1 MSLTTI
7 NHNNG
12 IDVSRF
18 SDKENIAQ
26 LQAETIKHALSVS
39 AQLQAEVNP
48 DYQLTKRAHI
58 SAELQSEQSKQ
69 IHNTVG
75 IMILAVCF
83 VFFVG
88 FVAKQPIQSP
98 VARTVNDGDL
108 EATNKI
114 LQRDLML
121 VKRDL
126 DSKIREVEM
135 LEREFKALREKSG
148 VAGGENE

>member
-1 MSLTTI
+1 MQLTAI

-12 IDVSRF
+12 VDVSRF

-26 LQAETIKHALSVS
+26 LQAETIKHAISVS
-39 AQLQAEVNP
+39 AQLQAEISP
-48 DYQLTKRAHI
+48 DYQATKRAHI
-58 SAELQSEQSKQ
+58 NANLTSEQTRQ
-69 IHNTVG
+69 THNTIG
-75 IMILAVCF
+75 IMVLAVCF
-83 VFFVG
+83 IFFVG

-98 VARTVNDGDL
+98 VVRTVNDGDL

-126 DSKIREVEM
+126 DLKIKEIEM
-135 LEREFKALREKSG
+135 IERELHARKL
-148 VAGGENE
+148 VGGEE

>member
-1 MSLTTI
+1 MRLTTI

-18 SDKENIAQ
+18 SEKENIAQ

-39 AQLQAEVNP
+39 AQLQAEISP
-48 DYQLTKRAHI
+48 DYQATKRAHI
-58 SAELQSEQSKQ
+58 NATLTSEQTRQ
-69 IHNTVG
+69 THNTIG
-75 IMILAVCF
+75 IMVLAVCF

-98 VARTVNDGDL
+98 AVRTVNDGDL

-126 DSKIREVEM
+126 DLKIKEIEM
-135 LEREFKALREKSG
+135 IERELHARKL
-148 VAGGENE
+148 VGGEE

>member
-1 MSLTTI
+1 MRLTTI

-18 SDKENIAQ
+18 SEKENIAQ

-39 AQLQAEVNP
+39 AQLQAEISP
-48 DYQLTKRAHI
+48 DYQATKRAHI
-58 SAELQSEQSKQ
+58 NATLTSEQTRQ
-69 IHNTVG
+69 THNTIG
-75 IMILAVCF
+75 IMVLAVCF

-98 VARTVNDGDL
+98 VVRTVNDGDL

-126 DSKIREVEM
+126 DLKIKEIEM
-135 LEREFKALREKSG
+135 IERELHARKL
-148 VAGGENE
+148 VGGEE

>member
-7 NHNNG
+7 NHG
-12 IDVSRF
+12 QIDISRF

-39 AQLQAEVNP
+39 AQLRAETNP
-48 DYQLTKRAHI
+48 DYQATKRAHI
-58 SAELQSEQSKQ
+58 NATLTSEQTRQ
-69 IHNTVG
+69 THNTIG

-83 VFFVG
+83 IFFVG

-98 VARTVNDGDL
+98 APARTIGDGDL
-108 EATNKI
+108 ESTNKI

-135 LEREFKALREKSG
+135 LEREFKALREKRG
-148 VAGGENE
+148 VAGGEE

>member
-39 AQLQAEVNP
+39 AQLQVEISP
-48 DYQLTKRAHI
+48 DYQATKRTLINA
-58 SAELQSEQSKQ
+58 SLAGGQNRQT
-69 IHNTVG
+69 HNTIG

-83 VFFVG
+83 IFFVG
-88 FVAKQPIQSP
+88 FVAKQPITIP
-98 VARTVNDGDL
+98 AARTVNDGDL
-108 EATNKI
+108 ESTNKI
-114 LQRDLML
+114 LQRDLMS

-126 DSKIREVEM
+126 DLKTREVEM
-135 LEREFKALREKSG
+135 LEREFKNLREKSSG
-148 VAGGENE
+148 VAGGEE